1 MRLSSALSQKMRF
14 FACWLPLFLVVQ
26 FVGAVVI
33 GSVEP
38 DGFDRCT
45 ASPTPDEMRFQVW
58 VAVFVACACAGLAL
72 WLLRRYWLVAAIWI
86 LIFASVPYLI
96 VLRPPLESC

>member
-14 FACWLPLFLVVQ
+14 FACWLPSFLVIQV
-26 FVGAVVI
+26 VGGFII

-45 ASPTPDEMRFQVW
+45 ASPTPGEMRLQVW
-58 VAVFVACACAGLAL
+58 VAVIVACVCAGLAV
-72 WLLRRYWLVAAIWI
+72 WLLRRYWLVAAIW
-86 LIFASVPYLI
+86 LQIFASAPYLI
-96 VLRPPLESC
+96 VLRAPLESC